1 MTSFA
6 QKTIQCKYHFA
17 SNQDYP
23 LLFGEDYILKVDVG
37 WTTISLYLNLKEHS
51 EKILVCGPS
60 AIDANTVKPPFFHRW
75 SWANRFGCSTIVISD
90 PTLETGKFNIGWFL
104 GKKNE
109 YLLTKCSNIINKII
123 SQLGIERNSTIFYGS
138 SAGGFSSL
146 MMASY
151 FKGANVI
158 VQNPQ
163 IDVRRYHGEF
173 YSALIKSN
181 FNGAEPEEEKLNV
194 ISLFRKV
201 AYIPNIYY
209 VQNVYDNHHYDIHL
223 PIFMSGISEL
233 RSNVSNQ
240 FKLHIELDSDK
251 QKGHDADAF
260 EKAVSRL
267 QNAFIFFY
275 GEDFIYQ

>member
-6 QKTIQCKYHFA
+6 KKTIQCKYHFA
-17 SNQDYP
+17 SNKDYP
-23 LLFGEDYILKVDVG
+23 LLFGEDFILKVDIG
-37 WTTISLYLNLKEHS
+37 WTIVSLYLNLKES
-51 EKILVCGPS
+51 SDKILVCGPS
-60 AIDANTVKPPFFHRW
+60 AIDTYTVKPPFFHRW
-75 SWANRFGCSTIVISD
+75 SWANRFGYSTVIISD

-181 FNGAEPEEEKLNV
+181 FDGVEPEEEKLNV

-201 AYIPNIYY
+201 AYVPNIYY

-223 PIFMSGISEL
+223 PIFMSGITEL
-233 RSNVSNQ
+233 RNDVSNQ

-267 QNAFIFFY
+267 QNAFTFFY